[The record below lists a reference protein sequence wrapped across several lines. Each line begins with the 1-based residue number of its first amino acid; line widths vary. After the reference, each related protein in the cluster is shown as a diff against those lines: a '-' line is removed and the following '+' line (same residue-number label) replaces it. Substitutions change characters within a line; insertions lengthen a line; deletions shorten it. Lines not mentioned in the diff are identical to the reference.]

1 MMLLRLALSS
11 AWNRRYTLVLTLL
24 SVALAVTLLL
34 GVERL
39 RQAARDAFS
48 QSISGTDLVIGAR
61 TSPVQLVLYSVFR
74 LGEATNNIKWSS
86 YQSIAALPT
95 VAWSIPF
102 SLGDSHRG
110 FPVLGTTAAYFE
122 HFRYGAGRSLSLRE
136 GRPFSTVF
144 EAVLGAEVAAR
155 LGYRL
160 GDQITLSHGA
170 GDAELIEH
178 ADKPFLVVGILAPS
192 GTPVDR
198 TVHVS
203 LSSIEAIHLDW
214 IGGAPIPG
222 VNIPADQVSKFD
234 LEPHSITALLVG
246 LKNRAAVFRVQR
258 QVNEF
263 ADEPLLG
270 VLPGVALDEL
280 WQVVGLV
287 EKSLFAVAALVVAVG
302 LAGLVAVILAGLN
315 ERRRE
320 LAILRSVGAT
330 LPQILALLLIE
341 GLLLT
346 LFGALFGFAMLSTLS
361 VLLAPLLEN
370 QLGLSLP
377 LAWPSLRELSLLGLI
392 VLTGGLSSLIPGI
405 QAYRFALADG
415 LNPR

>member
-170 GDAELIEH
+170 GDAESIEH

-346 LFGALFGFAMLSTLS
+346 LFGALFGFAMLSALS

>member
-170 GDAELIEH
+170 GDTESIEH

-346 LFGALFGFAMLSTLS
+346 LSGALFGFAMLSALS

>member
-122 HFRYGAGRSLSLRE
+122 HFHYGAGRSLSLRE

>member
-346 LFGALFGFAMLSTLS
+346 LFGALFGFAMLSALS

>member
-1 MMLLRLALSS
+1 MMLLRLGLAS
-11 AWNRRYTLVLTLL
+11 AWNRRYTLMLTLL

-39 RQAARDAFS
+39 RHATKAAFA
-48 QSISGTDLVIGAR
+48 QSISGSDLVIGAR
-61 TSPVQLVLYSVFR
+61 SSPVQLVLYAVFR
-74 LGEATNNIKWSS
+74 LGEATNNLRWSS
-86 YQSIAALPT
+86 YESISQLPM
-95 VAWSIPF
+95 VAWSIPL

-110 FPVLGTTAAYFE
+110 FPVLGTTAAYFT
-122 HFRYGAGRSLSLRE
+122 HYRHGAAKSLSLIE
-136 GRPFSTVF
+136 GRPFTTHF

-160 GDQITLSHGA
+160 GDRIILSHGA
-170 GDAELIEH
+170 GDFSLGEH
-178 ADKPFLVVGILAPS
+178 ADKPFVVVGILSPT

-203 LSSIEAIHLDW
+203 LASIEAIHLDW
-214 IGGAPIPG
+214 IAGAPIPG
-222 VNIPADQVSKFD
+222 LNIPPDQVSKFD
-234 LEPHSITALLVG
+234 LQPITITAVLVG

-258 QVNEF
+258 QINEF
-263 ADEPLLG
+263 AAEPLLA

-287 EKSLFAVAALVVAVG
+287 EKILLLVSALVVVIG
-302 LAGLVAVILAGLN
+302 LAGLVAVVLASLN

-320 LAILRSVGAT
+320 LAILRSVGAS

-341 GLLLT
+341 GILLT
-346 LFGALFGFAMLSTLS
+346 ICGALLGFALLSSLGVVFAPMLESR
-361 VLLAPLLEN
+361 
-370 QLGLSLP
+370 LGLSLA
-377 LAWPSLRELSLLGLI
+377 LALPNSQEMKLLGMV
-392 VLTGGLSSLIPGI
+392 VLTGAMSSLIPAL
-405 QAYRFALADG
+405 QAYRLALADG

>member
-122 HFRYGAGRSLSLRE
+122 HFRYGAGRSLNLRE

-346 LFGALFGFAMLSTLS
+346 LFGALFGFAMLSALS

>member
-48 QSISGTDLVIGAR
+48 QSISGTDLVVGAR

-74 LGEATNNIKWSS
+74 LGEATNNIKWST
-86 YQSIAALPT
+86 YQHMAAMPT

-122 HFRYGAGRSLSLRE
+122 HFRYGAGRPLSLRE
-136 GRPFSTVF
+136 GRAFSTVF

-178 ADKPFLVVGILAPS
+178 ADKPFVVVGILAAS

-198 TVHVS
+198 TVHVT

-234 LEPHSITALLVG
+234 LEPHSITAMLVG

-287 EKSLFAVAALVVAVG
+287 EKSLFAVGALVVAVG

-330 LPQILALLLIE
+330 LSQILALLLIE

-346 LFGALFGFAMLSTLS
+346 LFGALFGFALLSMLS

-377 LAWPSLRELSLLGLI
+377 LALPSLRELSLLGLI

-405 QAYRFALADG
+405 QAYRYALADG
-415 LNPR
+415 LSPR